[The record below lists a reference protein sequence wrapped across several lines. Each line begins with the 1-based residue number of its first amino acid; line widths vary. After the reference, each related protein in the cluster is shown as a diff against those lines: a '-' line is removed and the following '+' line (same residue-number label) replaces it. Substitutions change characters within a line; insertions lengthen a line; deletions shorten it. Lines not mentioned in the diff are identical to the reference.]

1 MKPGDLYIRRD
12 GLLVSV
18 TRVSSTGNSFEGEV
32 KKGST
37 LWKVGELGSWF
48 SSEFKFFSGDRPQ
61 EPEVQI
67 IL

>member
-1 MKPGDLYIRRD
+1 MKTGDLYIRQD

-18 TRVSSTGNSFEGEV
+18 IRVNAMGNSFEGVV

-37 LWKVGELGSWF
+37 LWKVGEIGNWLTSD
-48 SSEFKFFSGDRPQ
+48 FKFHSGDRPQ
-61 EPEVQI
+61 EPTLNI